1 MWFGT
6 EDGLNKYNG
15 YDFTTYQLDPNN
27 PFSISSNIIRDVHED
42 RSGILWIATNG
53 GGLNRFDRS
62 TEQFVRYQNDPN
74 DPNSISSDYVWSIYE
89 DDSGTLWIGTD
100 GGGLNKLVRN
110 NDDEIPPKFIH
121 YKHEPNN
128 PHSISHDRILKIT
141 GDRSGKLWIGT
152 RNGGLNRFDP
162 TSGHVARFIHDPN
175 NPNSLSHNTVRAIL
189 QDASDVLWI
198 GTDGGGLNKLDF
210 KADGSPIFTH
220 YRHVPDGLNSLS
232 DDRVWAVHEIEPGIF
247 LIATNGGGL
256 NYLDS
261 STEDF
266 IRYQHDPNDPYSI
279 GIDYIYSIYEDRAGI
294 VWIGTD
300 IGGISKLSKYK
311 YKFALYQNDAND
323 INSLSDNNTWS
334 FYEDEAGDLW
344 IGTRGG
350 GLNRFDRKTDEFSQY
365 RNNPSDSNSLPH
377 DHVRCIY
384 SDRSGTF
391 WLGTDGGGLSKF
403 IPGDNDNPSL
413 AFINYQHD
421 PRNPNSISG
430 NRIYS
435 ILEDD
440 HRNLWVATRTGG
452 LNKLI
457 STGNQTEAQFAS
469 YQYEPD
475 NPNSLGD
482 NFVYKIYQDRS
493 DDLWIGTFT
502 AGLDRLIFDN
512 ADDARPTF
520 EHYRHDVNDSNS
532 LSNNCILTIYED
544 RSGSLWVGT
553 GGGGVNKL
561 IRDGK
566 NSHNARFVRYTE
578 EDGLANDFVY
588 GILEDDQGHLWL
600 STNRGFS
607 KFNPKTETFKNYD
620 ERDGL
625 QSNEFNGGAYYKNR
639 SGKMFFGGI
648 NGFNAF
654 YPDNVLDNP
663 YVPSISVTDFQIF
676 NKPVSIGE
684 HSPLKK
690 HITETAEIGLS
701 YTQNIFSFE
710 IAALDYTTPDKNQ
723 YKYMM
728 EGFDKDWIFT
738 DADNRIVTYMNL
750 DPGEY
755 VFRVRGSNNDA
766 IWNEEGTSIRIIIT
780 PPIWET
786 WWLRVL
792 VALGAIGLAFVGYQN
807 RLRHV
812 RMKIELQA
820 AHNAQMSIMPQS
832 DPQIEG
838 LDISGECIPA
848 SEVGG
853 DFFDYMWM
861 DDEKTKFCIAI
872 GDVSGKAMT
881 AAMTA
886 VMSSGM
892 IYSKAERGISIKE
905 MMTRLNRPMYLKTDK
920 QMFTALCLSSLNL
933 RTKELTFTNAGLVE
947 PILKSEN
954 SVTFLQA
961 KGSTHAL
968 GMIENNV
975 YAERNVQLKSGDALV
990 FATDGVTEG
999 QNHSRE
1005 SYGEERLKN
1014 LLLSMSTSILSA
1026 KEIRE
1031 RIIRDVKNFSGK
1043 APHDDMTVIVVKVL
1057 EKSKSSKR
1065 N

>member
-1 MWFGT
+1 M
-6 EDGLNKYNG
+6 
-15 YDFTTYQLDPNN
+15 
-27 PFSISSNIIRDVHED
+27 
-42 RSGILWIATNG
+42 
-53 GGLNRFDRS
+53 
-62 TEQFVRYQNDPN
+62 
-74 DPNSISSDYVWSIYE
+74 
-89 DDSGTLWIGTD
+89 
-100 GGGLNKLVRN
+100 
-110 NDDEIPPKFIH
+110 
-121 YKHEPNN
+121 
-128 PHSISHDRILKIT
+128 
-141 GDRSGKLWIGT
+141 
-152 RNGGLNRFDP
+152 
-162 TSGHVARFIHDPN
+162 
-175 NPNSLSHNTVRAIL
+175 
-189 QDASDVLWI
+189 
-198 GTDGGGLNKLDF
+198 
-210 KADGSPIFTH
+210 
-220 YRHVPDGLNSLS
+220 
-232 DDRVWAVHEIEPGIF
+232 
-247 LIATNGGGL
+247 
-256 NYLDS
+256 
-261 STEDF
+261 
-266 IRYQHDPNDPYSI
+266 
-279 GIDYIYSIYEDRAGI
+279 
-294 VWIGTD
+294 
-300 IGGISKLSKYK
+300 
-311 YKFALYQNDAND
+311 
-323 INSLSDNNTWS
+323 
-334 FYEDEAGDLW
+334 
-344 IGTRGG
+344 
-350 GLNRFDRKTDEFSQY
+350 
-365 RNNPSDSNSLPH
+365 
-377 DHVRCIY
+377 
-384 SDRSGTF
+384 
-391 WLGTDGGGLSKF
+391 
-403 IPGDNDNPSL
+403 
-413 AFINYQHD
+413 
-421 PRNPNSISG
+421 
-430 NRIYS
+430 
-435 ILEDD
+435 
-440 HRNLWVATRTGG
+440 
-452 LNKLI
+452 
-457 STGNQTEAQFAS
+457 
-469 YQYEPD
+469 
-475 NPNSLGD
+475 
-482 NFVYKIYQDRS
+482 
-493 DDLWIGTFT
+493 
-502 AGLDRLIFDN
+502 
-512 ADDARPTF
+512 
-520 EHYRHDVNDSNS
+520 NDSNS

-566 NSHNARFVRYTE
+566 NSHNARFVRYSE

-701 YTQNIFSFE
+701 YAQNIFSFE

-881 AAMTA
+881 SAITA

-892 IYSKAERGISIKE
+892 IYSQAERGISIKE

-920 QMFTALCLSSLNL
+920 KMFTALCLSSLNL
-933 RTKELTFTNAGLVE
+933 RTQELTFTNAGLVE

-975 YAERNVQLKSGDALV
+975 YAERNVQLQSGDVLV

-1026 KEIRE
+1026 KEIKE
-1031 RIIRDVKNFSGK
+1031 RIIRDVKSFSGK
-1043 APHDDMTVIVVKVL
+1043 AHHDDMTVIVVKVL
-1057 EKSKSSKR
+1057 ENSKSSKGNGLR
-1065 N
+1065 PDEKLNITG